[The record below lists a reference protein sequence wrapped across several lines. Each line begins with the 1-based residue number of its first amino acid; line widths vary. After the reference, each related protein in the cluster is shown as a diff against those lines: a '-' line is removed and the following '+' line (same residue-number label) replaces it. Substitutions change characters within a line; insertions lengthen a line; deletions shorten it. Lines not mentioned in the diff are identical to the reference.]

1 MHYFDEVKARLN
13 AATPGV
19 WSKGS
24 SYGAIVSTE
33 RTPLDH
39 ANSEWPEY
47 DWEGNIIGTT
57 TQDES
62 YGGVL
67 IAESI
72 REHNSPFL
80 SHAKGDVTHLLNI
93 CEALRDSLGE
103 LIGEDAADEIVKQE
117 MNRA

>member
-1 MHYFDEVKARLN
+1 MHYFDEVEARLK

-19 WSKGS
+19 WSKGK

-33 RTPLDH
+33 RTDLDH
-39 ANSEWPEY
+39 PNTTWVSH
-47 DWEGNIIGTT
+47 DWEGNPVDSETS
-57 TQDES
+57 DES

-80 SHAKGDVTHLLNI
+80 SHAKDDVTNLLNI
-93 CEALRDSLGE
+93 CEALRDELGVY
-103 LIGEDAADEIVKQE
+103 IGKDTADEIVKQV